1 MCGPEV
7 WIIYDKDDY
16 TSWEEAI
23 IEKKHIYISVNKFWV
38 LINNVWMQPVEVNLV
53 GCLLKN

>member
-38 LINNVWMQPVEVNLV
+38 LINN
-53 GCLLKN
+53 